1 MIQIVVRIK
10 NSIQKT
16 KIKDVIPN
24 LGGAYLFSKIIKLYL
39 RIRMELF
46 KKKV

>member
-24 LGGAYLFSKIIKLYL
+24 LGGAYFFFENNKTIFTYTYGAI
-39 RIRMELF
+39 
-46 KKKV
+46 